1 MDHMEMVEKL
11 RAKANVS
18 YEDAKAA
25 LEVSDWDLLD
35 ALVILEREGKLAR
48 EESASYTTKQE
59 PKPQPQQRDESA
71 KGVLTRLFEMLANLI
86 NRMNKISLD
95 IHRRGKKIASL
106 PLIAFVLLLVFLFWW
121 TLPVM
126 VISLFFGVSYR
137 FSGSSAVDAVNK
149 VMGKASDMAENIKTG
164 TGTDD
169 QDTGHTNT

>member
-48 EESASYTTKQE
+48 EESASYTTKRE
-59 PKPQPQQRDESA
+59 TKPQSPKVDSST
-71 KGVLTRLFEMLANLI
+71 KGVIARLFEMLASLI

-95 IHRRGKKIASL
+95 LYRKGKKISSL
-106 PLIAFVLLLVFLFWW
+106 PLIAFVLMLLFMFWW
-121 TLPVM
+121 TIPTM

-137 FSGSSAVDAVNK
+137 FSGSSAVEGVNK
-149 VMGKASDMAENIKTG
+149 VMDKASDMAENIKTG
-164 TGTDD
+164 AGSSQNDSHGD
-169 QDTGHTNT
+169 V